1 MLPKGLK
8 TANFCLMED
17 QTTSPPSPHL
27 CTFLVTP
34 PGPPPSPHLEPDY
47 MWNEALVGQAQ
58 GAVAN
63 IPLPDEAPNLA
74 EMEALELEILEA
86 QENVFAVDEHWLE

>member
-1 MLPKGLK
+1 
-8 TANFCLMED
+8 
-17 QTTSPPSPHL
+17 
-27 CTFLVTP
+27 
-34 PGPPPSPHLEPDY
+34 

-86 QENVFAVDEHWLE
+86 QENVFEVDEHCLE